1 MNAVKISVLL
11 IVFCF
16 LFIAIPC
23 YAAES
28 VPYGQTRA
36 VSLRTVSEGNA
47 NRVLGNLEPI
57 GNSTQIGNALEAIYS
72 IDARLTDAE
81 IVGSDTLHL
90 NIFLAG
96 WGIPD
101 YNKLYIN
108 WTAPNVLKK
117 DKLGNLGSYSLLW
130 GPPGNLTSDFL
141 DSAYFTLPKEAFS
154 MRLPPIGDNGIGLTY
169 IESDQNNGTAPIVFN
184 MNTLNH
190 AHSGDYHV
198 EVTFTYGNQT
208 NLKQASARVE
218 FHVMSAWE
226 RNQRKYSIGLQAGI
240 PTVVFVGG
248 IIWAKRQ
255 AKKQKKGK
263 H

>member
-90 NIFLAG
+90 NIFYLVG
-96 WGIPD
+96 VFQTI
-101 YNKLYIN
+101 
-108 WTAPNVLKK
+108 T
-117 DKLGNLGSYSLLW
+117 SY
-130 GPPGNLTSDFL
+130 
-141 DSAYFTLPKEAFS
+141 TL
-154 MRLPPIGDNGIGLTY
+154 IGQL
-169 IESDQNNGTAPIVFN
+169 Q
-184 MNTLNH
+184 
-190 AHSGDYHV
+190 
-198 EVTFTYGNQT
+198 TF
-208 NLKQASARVE
+208 
-218 FHVMSAWE
+218 
-226 RNQRKYSIGLQAGI
+226 
-240 PTVVFVGG
+240 
-248 IIWAKRQ
+248 
-255 AKKQKKGK
+255 
-263 H
+263 